1 MKVVS
6 IALIALMASSAAAF
20 AVSLQNKD
28 SKSYNIRVKGS
39 SSTMSTSISGGTV
52 KGSICSSC
60 KITVDGV
67 GSIDASGSD
76 KVIIKNGKLSK

>member
-1 MKVVS
+1 MKSVT
-6 IALIALMASSAAAF
+6 IAIVALFASTSAAF

-28 SKSYNIRVKGS
+28 SKSYDIRVKGS
-39 SSTMSTSISGGTV
+39 SSTMTTSISGGTV

-67 GSIDASGSD
+67 GTIDASGSD
-76 KVIIKNGKLSK
+76 RVVIKNGKLSK